1 MAGQMRRS
9 NEYPPT
15 NEVLLLEDIGQI
27 RAGFAA
33 MLENSMP
40 PVNVHEASSY
50 EEAVDILLRIPI
62 DFAFLDIDLSHST
75 PGQYNVA
82 YRTGFDV
89 LNYIRSNGLNTKAIM
104 LSGYD
109 NKESIFK
116 SLDAGA
122 WGYVVKT
129 LNGRNVLREALETVL
144 QDRIF
149 LPPPFMYDRN
159 NALPSTRH
167 LTQRERELLY
177 YIRLGDSYKVIAGK
191 MGVEEG
197 TVRDMGSFLYKKFGV
212 KSKSMLM
219 AKLAQLGIALP
230 RPNPVADLCRDE

>member
-1 MAGQMRRS
+1 MDYLG
-9 NEYPPT
+9 
-15 NEVLLLEDIGQI
+15 
-27 RAGFAA
+27 
-33 MLENSMP
+33 
-40 PVNVHEASSY
+40 
-50 EEAVDILLRIPI
+50 
-62 DFAFLDIDLSHST
+62 LSHST
-75 PGQYNVA
+75 PGLASTKSAYGSHNNVV

-149 LPPPFMYDRN
+149 LPPPFMYDKN
-159 NALPSTRH
+159 NALPPTLH
-167 LTQRERELLY
+167 LTQRERKLLY

-197 TVRDMGSFLYKKFGV
+197 TVRDMGSCLYKKFGV

-230 RPNPVADLCRDE
+230 GPNPVADLCRDE